1 VNDIW
6 SRGNPY
12 SFPGCEKL
20 RLDSISNFVEAIL
33 SGRADAINYCLYE
46 ARQRKM
52 LLLLFQE
59 ICAVPSPPL
68 QARIAFHRAWITQG
82 LWIRD
87 NFASDAPLLDVL
99 VKMLPGYSGPPMEL
113 FRGERGSNHA
123 AGTYGPSW
131 TAKRSVAETF
141 AKALNRCPQTGGLL
155 LRTIAPT
162 EAILAA
168 PTNAHPKS
176 VEESEYVVDRR
187 ALERVEVL
195 EIYAPEDERDT
206 NAT

>member
-1 VNDIW
+1 MSDVW

-12 SFPGCEKL
+12 TFPGCEKL
-20 RLDSISNFVEAIL
+20 RLDSITDFVEVIL
-33 SGRADAINYCLYE
+33 SGRVDAINYCLYE
-46 ARQRKM
+46 ARQRKT

-68 QARIAFHRAWITQG
+68 QARIAFHRAWTTQG

-131 TAKRSVAETF
+131 TAKRSVAEMF
-141 AKALNRCPQTGGLL
+141 AKGVNRCPQTGGVL

-162 EAILAA
+162 AAILAA

-176 VEESEYVVDRR
+176 IEESEYVVDRR
-187 ALERVEVL
+187 ALERVVVL
-195 EIYAPEDERDT
+195 EIYAPWNERDT